1 VILVDTNL
9 LVFSHNADAEQHIQ
23 SRQWLE
29 QQFASGARVGLP
41 WHSLLGFIR
50 LVSNPKIYSKAES
63 PRDAWQ
69 QVRDWLILENVWI
82 PQPTE
87 RHVRIMDE
95 MFKSTR
101 IGTQDV
107 MDVHLAA
114 LAIEHGLILCSTD
127 RDFVRYPTLRWF
139 NPLAA

>member
-1 VILVDTNL
+1 MILVDTDL
-9 LVFSHNADAEQHIQ
+9 LIFSHNADAEQHIQ
-23 SRQWLE
+23 SRHWLE

-41 WHSLLGFIR
+41 WHGLLGFIR
-50 LVSNPKIYSKAES
+50 LVSNPKIFSKAES

-69 QVRDWLILENVWI
+69 QVRDWLSLENVWI

-139 NPLAA
+139 NPLAV